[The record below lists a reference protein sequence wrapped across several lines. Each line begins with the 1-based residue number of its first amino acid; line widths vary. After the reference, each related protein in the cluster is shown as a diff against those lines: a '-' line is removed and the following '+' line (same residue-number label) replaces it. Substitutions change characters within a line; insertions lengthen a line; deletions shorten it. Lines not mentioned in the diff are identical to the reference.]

1 MRAATRSGR
10 VAPAEE
16 DEEMRLIRET
26 GARAK
31 LVHGAGQKPN
41 AIPVEFADMRERLIE
56 DHEHVF
62 TDIFGGAS
70 KARQRTFRRFADRIW
85 IANHMRLN
93 RLFQKWLESYMYFNP
108 DHGGVEHPKNKLSST
123 QFDAIESKW
132 RSMLYTVL
140 EKGGFAMVADSD
152 LEEAVASRDLGG
164 INLLPPPPEAVE
176 YEIFYRGVKSCSKE
190 VRSWRTWF
198 RRTKIAYKE
207 YGRLMV
213 LYRIKAKP
221 EDVQAKQRTCCGRPF
236 GILVRVINMFSLGGE
251 TVTPIEET
259 DPQLWYMKIF
269 KDVSSLDVDM
279 VVPGGSI
286 DFTWFDVAMIWVPTL
301 IGFGS
306 AIKTIYDVWGQQDSW
321 IDWFVLVVLFIL
333 PLSWGFKAYQSIKH
347 KENQYMVHI
356 GNVYMTQNLNNNQG
370 VCGDLLEEAHEQEN
384 NEALLAYFF
393 LWNGMQEV
401 EFQEKGA
408 LDRTVEAY
416 LTTLKEHY
424 DSDFDVADA
433 LDKLVQ
439 MGICTRKT
447 FPNAMQMFK
456 VVNLEEACELINPV
470 RISAFINSLGNQHGR
485 GPCAMSDWREALAPG
500 PPGERP
506 VRYFIN
512 SATGQRC
519 YDVPDDYIP
528 INFNSSLAP
537 GVTSPARRASSV
549 AADAARNPDSFV
561 PNHRHAYGIPPS
573 PPQSVT
579 PPVVGSPVA
588 RAGLLPPLKSLPR
601 R

>member
-1 MRAATRSGR
+1 MCFQGR
-10 VAPAEE
+10 IVARITAYE
-16 DEEMRLIRET
+16 
-26 GARAK
+26 GAPTF
-31 LVHGAGQKPN
+31 VQGA
-41 AIPVEFADMRERLIE
+41 ERLRP
-56 DHEHVF
+56 H
-62 TDIFGGAS
+62 S
-70 KARQRTFRRFADRIW
+70 
-85 IANHMRLN
+85 
-93 RLFQKWLESYMYFNP
+93 
-108 DHGGVEHPKNKLSST
+108 
-123 QFDAIESKW
+123 
-132 RSMLYTVL
+132 
-140 EKGGFAMVADSD
+140 
-152 LEEAVASRDLGG
+152 
-164 INLLPPPPEAVE
+164 LP
-176 YEIFYRGVKSCSKE
+176 
-190 VRSWRTWF
+190 
-198 RRTKIAYKE
+198 
-207 YGRLMV
+207 
-213 LYRIKAKP
+213 
-221 EDVQAKQRTCCGRPF
+221 Q
-236 GILVRVINMFSLGGE
+236 
-251 TVTPIEET
+251 
-259 DPQLWYMKIF
+259 
-269 KDVSSLDVDM
+269 
-279 VVPGGSI
+279 
-286 DFTWFDVAMIWVPTL
+286 
-301 IGFGS
+301 
-306 AIKTIYDVWGQQDSW
+306 
-321 IDWFVLVVLFIL
+321 
-333 PLSWGFKAYQSIKH
+333 
-347 KENQYMVHI
+347 
-356 GNVYMTQNLNNNQG
+356 
-370 VCGDLLEEAHEQEN
+370 
-384 NEALLAYFF
+384 
-393 LWNGMQEV
+393 
-401 EFQEKGA
+401 
-408 LDRTVEAY
+408 
-416 LTTLKEHY
+416 
-424 DSDFDVADA
+424 VADA